1 VRVLLVN
8 SLYPPA
14 DVGGAERSVEQL
26 ARGLVAAGVT
36 VSVATLFEKD
46 GGVELREGVRV
57 HRLPL
62 QHLYWPYDG
71 RRRAG
76 VLRALWHG
84 VEAVSPLMDRA
95 VARVVQEEQP
105 DLIHAHVMTGF
116 TGSVHRAARRAGLPL
131 VQSLRDYSTLCS
143 RAALFRRGRVCER
156 RCGDCVLLSEPRR
169 RATARVDHVVGIS
182 RAVLER
188 HRAAGCFRGTP
199 ATVIGNAAGSVRRG
213 LEVVRDGPPVFGF
226 IGRIEPEKGIEVL
239 LKATT
244 ELGGDWRLRIAG
256 RGEAAYVA
264 RLRRAFPDPRIDWS
278 GQVDAE
284 VFYGGVDVVVAS
296 AIWAEPFGRTV
307 VEALARGRG
316 VIASRIGGLP
326 EAAAGARRVT
336 LVAPGDVAALA
347 AALQAVVE
355 APDVWRNPGAPF
367 NPLWTEASVAQAHLA
382 VYREVLAGRSSASRD
397 SSRRAD
403 PSQV

>member
-1 VRVLLVN
+1 MRVLLVN
-8 SLYPPA
+8 SLYPPE

-26 ARGLVAAGVT
+26 ARGLAAAGVT
-36 VSVATLFEKD
+36 VSVATLVET
-46 GGVELREGVRV
+46 GGGLEVRDGVRV
-57 HRLPL
+57 HRLSL
-62 QHLYWPYDG
+62 RHLYWPYE
-71 RRRAG
+71 RRRPAG

-84 VEAVSPLMDRA
+84 LEAVSPLMDQA
-95 VARVVQEEQP
+95 VARVVQAERP
-105 DLIHAHVMTGF
+105 TLIHAHVLTGF
-116 TGSVHRAARRAGLPL
+116 AGSVHCAARRAGLPL

-169 RATARVDHVVGIS
+169 RTTADVDHVVGIS

-188 HRAAGCFRGTP
+188 HRAAGCFGDTP
-199 ATVIGNAAGSVRRG
+199 ATVIGNAAGGGSR
-213 LEVVRDGPPVFGF
+213 VVEMRDGPPVFGF

-244 ELGGDWRLRIAG
+244 GLGGDWRLRIAG
-256 RGEAAYVA
+256 RGETAYVA
-264 RLRRAFPDPRIDWS
+264 RLRRAFPDPRIDWL
-278 GQVDAE
+278 GQVEIEA
-284 VFYGGVDVVVAS
+284 FYDGVDVVVAP

-326 EAAAGARRVT
+326 EAAAGGGQVK
-336 LVAPGDVAALA
+336 LVAPGDAGALA
-347 AALQAVVE
+347 GGLRAVIE
-355 APDVWRNPGAPF
+355 APGLWRNRGPAFDPI
-367 NPLWTEASVAQAHLA
+367 WTEASVVKAHLA
-382 VYREVLAGRSSASRD
+382 VYREVLARRSSASRA

-403 PSQV
+403 PPQV